1 MLRKTLRKRNKRPN
15 SNTRRNMPNLYEVYS
30 RYTFPNAIPYS
41 KLTYLGSGSYGTIY
55 ATGDRYALKEHTINR
70 HSLDLC
76 PAWKHEF
83 TMHSN
88 IYALCNNILNQHG
101 VSIVKPFQFSY
112 ATHDDRYLLLQNM
125 PEGAT
130 SCLYTMER
138 LPGRAPTARC
148 FEYALSTVLRSGV
161 VLASTN
167 IPPYLYLGSV
177 QSLHGHITLDMLK
190 GAKLIELPKESMNYC
205 LVDGVALSLL
215 RSTCVAFFTII
226 MSGYMPRDIEFLF
239 NGVCGPIR
247 ATIVDFNEV
256 STLEDR
262 AKGRVYDL
270 EEDIAHVY
278 IDLCGLRSSFEDP
291 NPQAPYNSPTPQ
303 WKFLCN
309 PLVSPNGFFECCT
322 ALFSLD
328 ATFSIKK
335 IIECIHNYT
344 HKHYFC
350 NANNKLKGQYKH
362 VLDTWDP
369 STHFS
374 TSNDLYKPFDIGIQK
389 YFIAGLLDTLAHRN
403 IGPPSVLSNDY
414 PSAFTTLLNLNTKRI
429 LENDMWEDPFRLF

>member
-1 MLRKTLRKRNKRPN
+1 MLRKTLRKRNKHPN
-15 SNTRRNMPNLYEVYS
+15 SNTRRNVPNLYEVYS
-30 RYTFPNAIPYS
+30 RYSFPNSLPHS

-55 ATGDRYALKEHTINR
+55 ATGDRYVLKEHIININ
-70 HSLDLC
+70 SIDIC
-76 PAWKHEF
+76 PEWKHEY

-88 IYALCNNILNQHG
+88 IYSLCNNALIQYG

-112 ATHDDRYLLLQNM
+112 ATHDDGHLLLQNT
-125 PEGAT
+125 PEGAK

-138 LPGRAPTARC
+138 LPGRVPTSKC
-148 FEYALSTVLRSGV
+148 FEYALSKILRSGV
-161 VLASTN
+161 TLAPTN
-167 IPPYLYLGSV
+167 IPPYLFLGSV
-177 QSLHGHITLDMLK
+177 QPLHGHITLDMLE

-205 LVDGVALSLL
+205 IVDSIALSLL
-215 RSTCVAFFTII
+215 RSTCIAFFTII
-226 MSGYMPRDIEFLF
+226 MAGYMPRDIEFLF
-239 NGVCGPIR
+239 NGICGPIR
-247 ATIVDFNEV
+247 ATIIDFNEV

-309 PLVSPNGFFECCT
+309 PLVSPNGFFECCNSIFRLG
-322 ALFSLD
+322 AL
-328 ATFSIKK
+328 FSIKK
-335 IIECIHNYT
+335 MIEYIHDYVHKNY
-344 HKHYFC
+344 FSIVQ
-350 NANNKLKGQYKH
+350 NKLKGKYKH
-362 VLDTWDP
+362 VLDIWHP

-374 TSNDLYKPFDIGIQK
+374 TSNGLYKPFDIEIQK

-403 IGPPSVLSNDY
+403 IEPPSSLPNDY
-414 PSAFTTLLNLNTKRI
+414 PSALTMLIKLNTKRI
-429 LENDMWEDPFRLF
+429 LENDMWVDPFRLF